1 MRKTVLLLF
10 VLLFG
15 TQLYAQQQ
23 AYKMHLLANY
33 NDSNLPK
40 VDITDIWNDLTGYYD
55 PIKKREYIIAGGTD
69 SIYFFEITSTSE
81 IKRLHSVWGTS
92 RLARNRDFETYKHYV
107 YCVSDQSGT
116 YGSLKVYDLQY
127 LPDSIPLVFESAVLG
142 SSTHTIFIDSMSARM
157 YMCSNAKP
165 PGQMSA
171 MDIISLTN
179 PALPVLLAELKVPT
193 VNGFPLFNMV
203 HEMFARNDTVYL
215 SCGNAGLYIFDLRD
229 TANQIL
235 LGSITE
241 YPDRGYNHSCWLD
254 KTGRYLMFTDENMG
268 LDVKIFD
275 IKNMA
280 DPKFVSQFNSNEYA
294 MPHNAY
300 WVGDLAYVS
309 SYHDGIRIYDV
320 KDPGNPIQVAWYDT
334 HPETPEVYGGYKG
347 TWGVYPYLP
356 SKRIIASDLT
366 RGIFVF
372 LVDSDLVG
380 LTKVEKTLEMFNMYP
395 NPAHEWLNIE
405 SDFTGQAQFQIID
418 LKGTVCHFQELE
430 NGISK
435 IDLGDLTMG
444 TYIVKVQTSTS
455 LVYKKLFRW

>member
-1 MRKTVLLLF
+1 MRKTVFILF

-15 TQLYAQQQ
+15 PQLYAQQQ
-23 AYKMHLLANY
+23 AFKMRLLANY

-40 VDITDIWNDLTGYYD
+40 VDITDIWNDLTGYFE

-69 SIYFFEITSTSE
+69 SIYFFDITGTSE
-81 IKRLHSVWGTS
+81 IKLLRSVWGTS
-92 RLARNRDFETYKHYV
+92 RMARNRDFETYKHYV

-116 YGSLKVYDLQY
+116 YGSLKVFDLQY
-127 LPDSIPLVFESAVLG
+127 LPDSIPLVFESAILG
-142 SSTHTIFIDSMSARM
+142 SSTHTIFIDSVSARM
-157 YMCSNAKP
+157 YMCSNTKP
-165 PGQMSA
+165 PGQVSA
-171 MDIISLTN
+171 MDIVSLKN
-179 PALPVLLAELKVPT
+179 PELPVLLAELKVPT

-203 HEMFARNDTVYL
+203 HEMYARNDTAYL

-229 TANQIL
+229 TGNQTL
-235 LGSITE
+235 LGSINE

-280 DPKFVSQFNSNEYA
+280 DPKFVSQFNSNENA

-309 SYHDGIRIYDV
+309 SYHDGVRIYNV

-334 HPETPEVYGGYKG
+334 HPETPEIYGGYKG
-347 TWGVYPYLP
+347 AWGVYPYLP

-366 RGIFVF
+366 GGIFVF
-372 LVDSDLVG
+372 EVDSDLVG
-380 LTKVEKTLEMFNMYP
+380 LIQTEKAAEMFNMYP
-395 NPAHEWLNIE
+395 NPSTEWLTVESSFSEQTRLQIMDLQGKVCLILNIE
-405 SDFTGQAQFQIID
+405 
-418 LKGTVCHFQELE
+418 KGL
-430 NGISK
+430 NK
-435 IDLGDLTMG
+435 IDLCDLTQG
-444 TYIVKVQTSTS
+444 TYIVKVQTSNS
-455 LVYKKLFRW
+455 FVYKKLLRW